1 MTIALKLTKIA
12 ENQEKFYD
20 SGYRAGYETGK
31 EAGHANGFAAGV
43 AEHFR
48 SYYRR
53 CNAVENFLY
62 AFAGVGWSNGV
73 GAYDVATYIPTE
85 DMTFKCDTNSANMYA
100 YSNVTDTVA
109 AIDLSKAVNNVS
121 STFANATKLVTIRK
135 LIVSETTP
143 TVGFSGCGKLE
154 NLTVEGIFGRA
165 VNLAACGALRNESV
179 QNVVD
184 HLKDL
189 TGEATLKLTLHAN
202 VGAAMTDAQKAA
214 VTAKNW
220 TLIY

>member
-1 MTIALKLTKIA
+1 MTIAQKLTKIA

-20 SGYRAGYETGK
+20 SGYQAGYEAGK
-31 EAGHANGFAAGV
+31 EAGHSAGYADGV
-43 AEHFR
+43 DTHMGD
-48 SYYRR
+48 YIRR
-53 CNAVENFLY
+53 CNAQKSFLY
-62 AFAGVGWSNGV
+62 AFAGPGWRDTAG
-73 GAYDVATYIPTE
+73 GDWIATYVPRK
-85 DMTFKCDTNSANMYA
+85 DMVFDGQTNSSNMYA
-100 YSNVTDTVA
+100 YSNVADTVA
-109 AIDLSKAVNNVS
+109 AIDLSGAVNNVS
-121 STFANATKLVTIRK
+121 ATFANATKLVTIRK

-143 TVGFSGCGKLE
+143 TIGFAGCGKLE
-154 NLTVEGIFGRA
+154 NLTVEGTFGRA
-165 VNLAACGALRNESV
+165 VNLAACGALRSESV